1 MALTD
6 PQNTLAYHN
15 SRVLTSHRNMRHV
28 HCAKVAAALF
38 KTPGEVHR
46 ASATVKVAKFNVLL
60 TRAEGIVK
68 LLVHDDRKPGQNES
82 KDFRVRPAPFV
93 RGGSCRG

>member
-1 MALTD
+1 MCLGCVA
-6 PQNTLAYHN
+6 
-15 SRVLTSHRNMRHV
+15 R
-28 HCAKVAAALF
+28 AKVAAALF